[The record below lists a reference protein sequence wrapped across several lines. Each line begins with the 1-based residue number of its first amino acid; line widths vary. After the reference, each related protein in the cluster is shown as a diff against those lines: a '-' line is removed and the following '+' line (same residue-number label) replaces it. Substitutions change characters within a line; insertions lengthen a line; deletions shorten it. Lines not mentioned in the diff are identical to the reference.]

1 MIYGNFK
8 FTTYIS
14 MTLIFWLFSD
24 FTRRIGGLDPMEG
37 PSWLF
42 ADAEINNGP
51 RQTKSRDEKRK
62 ENSLKARLSSASRKL
77 SIDPENEGA
86 NRLDEEAEETETE
99 IEAEPDVEVQPEIEV
114 EPEVEVEPEPEVE
127 PRRRGGARAA
137 ATAARSSLKEPT
149 LGSKLRQGD
158 RASNSV
164 YDDFVPGTKRK
175 SDRKSAK
182 GTGVKKKKSSNGK

>member
-1 MIYGNFK
+1 MVIYF
-8 FTTYIS
+8 YILI
-14 MTLIFWLFSD
+14 TLTFWSISD

-42 ADAEINNGP
+42 SDTDINNGP

-77 SIDPENEGA
+77 SIDPENEEA
-86 NRLDEEAEETETE
+86 NRLDEEEAEETE
-99 IEAEPDVEVQPEIEV
+99 IEAEPDVDVQPEV
-114 EPEVEVEPEPEVE
+114 DVVPEVEVEPEPEVE

>member
-1 MIYGNFK
+1 
-8 FTTYIS
+8 

-42 ADAEINNGP
+42 SDAEINNGP

-99 IEAEPDVEVQPEIEV
+99 IEAEPDVEVQDTV
-114 EPEVEVEPEPEVE
+114 SLQDF
-127 PRRRGGARAA
+127 
-137 ATAARSSLKEPT
+137 RSF
-149 LGSKLRQGD
+149 
-158 RASNSV
+158 SV
-164 YDDFVPGTKRK
+164 F
-175 SDRKSAK
+175 
-182 GTGVKKKKSSNGK
+182 

>member
-1 MIYGNFK
+1 
-8 FTTYIS
+8 
-14 MTLIFWLFSD
+14 
-24 FTRRIGGLDPMEG
+24 MEG

-99 IEAEPDVEVQPEIEV
+99 IEAEPDVEVQ
-114 EPEVEVEPEPEVE
+114 PEVEVEPEPEVE

>member
-1 MIYGNFK
+1 M
-8 FTTYIS
+8 
-14 MTLIFWLFSD
+14 L
-24 FTRRIGGLDPMEG
+24 
-37 PSWLF
+37 
-42 ADAEINNGP
+42 NN
-51 RQTKSRDEKRK
+51 KSLEL
-62 ENSLKARLSSASRKL
+62 NVAISRKISL
-77 SIDPENEGA
+77 VSTQFSFEQ
-86 NRLDEEAEETETE
+86 ETEMNENT
-99 IEAEPDVEVQPEIEV
+99 VNLQCVQ
-114 EPEVEVEPEPEVE
+114 PEVEVAPEVEAEPEPEVE

>member
-1 MIYGNFK
+1 M
-8 FTTYIS
+8 
-14 MTLIFWLFSD
+14 
-24 FTRRIGGLDPMEG
+24 
-37 PSWLF
+37 
-42 ADAEINNGP
+42 
-51 RQTKSRDEKRK
+51 K
-62 ENSLKARLSSASRKL
+62 ENTVNLQC
-77 SIDPENEGA
+77 
-86 NRLDEEAEETETE
+86 
-99 IEAEPDVEVQPEIEV
+99 VQ
-114 EPEVEVEPEPEVE
+114 PEVEVAPEVEVEPEVE

>member
-1 MIYGNFK
+1 MG
-8 FTTYIS
+8 
-14 MTLIFWLFSD
+14 
-24 FTRRIGGLDPMEG
+24 
-37 PSWLF
+37 
-42 ADAEINNGP
+42 
-51 RQTKSRDEKRK
+51 
-62 ENSLKARLSSASRKL
+62 
-77 SIDPENEGA
+77 
-86 NRLDEEAEETETE
+86 ETE
-99 IEAEPDVEVQPEIEV
+99 IEAEPEVEVA
-114 EPEVEVEPEPEVE
+114 PEVEVEPEPEVE

-182 GTGVKKKKSSNGK
+182 GTGVKKKKSSNGKKKKGLFPKKKKKKKKK